1 MRRLSAFLAI
11 FALVPSLALAA
22 EAAAPMM
29 TPPVEA
35 KLVTGSTDQEA
46 IANCLAESADSPYAC
61 IGSIAVVCARLAS
74 SRGDDPSLTCAE
86 REEAIWRSRLD
97 TAVAELR
104 RSLPASAFH
113 RFNTL
118 QQAWQNYYAL
128 KCSFLGDEGGT
139 RAERRKN
146 GCELR
151 EVAMRAIEVD
161 RYLRRQKKQR
171 S

>member
-1 MRRLSAFLAI
+1 MRRLSVLFAI

-22 EAAAPMM
+22 ETAAP
-29 TPPVEA
+29 TTAPVEA
-35 KLVTGSTDQEA
+35 RLVAGPTDQEA

-74 SRGDDPSLTCAE
+74 NRGDDPALTCAE

-97 TAVAELR
+97 TAVSELQ
-104 RSLPASAFH
+104 RSLPTSAFH
-113 RFNTL
+113 RFVAL